1 MTTNE
6 FISTSEEQT
15 EKIAAE
21 LAAKLSTGSVIAL
34 HGNLGCGKTVFARGF
49 ARALGITDYVTS
61 PTFTIVQ
68 EYPITD
74 DQRLYHLDLYRIGNE
89 DDAIAF
95 GIDEY
100 LLDPDAYCILEW
112 PTRIEELWPDNVI
125 EIFFEHIDEE
135 TRSIRITG
143 V

>member
-1 MTTNE
+1 MITNK

-15 EKIAAE
+15 EKIAAK

-49 ARALGITDYVTS
+49 ARALGVTDYVTS

-68 EYPITD
+68 EYPLAD
-74 DQRLYHLDLYRIGNE
+74 DRRLYHLDLYRIGNE

-100 LLDPDAYCILEW
+100 LLDTEAFCLLEW
-112 PTRIEELWPDNVI
+112 PTRIKELWPDNVI